1 MGESTPSARE
11 GRPTGAPGISL
22 VPEPMEE
29 AEVQAQLDDI
39 DVDAPRVGIVMG
51 SKSDMEMMEKA
62 AHELEERGIMH
73 EVRVMS
79 AHREPDVVAEY
90 AKNARMRGL
99 RVIIAGAGISA
110 ALPGAVA
117 AHTELPVIGV
127 PLSGR
132 LTAAGGLDAILSIVQ
147 MPPGVPV
154 ACVGLDNPR
163 NAAILAARILGG
175 VIARYTRPELGRLWS
190 DEARMES
197 LASGRAR
204 GVRGAARPARGAT
217 GPTRP
222 SCRRSAARASRSPRC
237 RSASW

>member
-1 MGESTPSARE
+1 VSGEGGPERRGPAAGE
-11 GRPTGAPGISL
+11 RPGGTPGISL
-22 VPEPMEE
+22 VPEPVTVEEMET
-29 AEVQAQLDDI
+29 QLDDI

-51 SKSDMEMMEKA
+51 SKSDMETMEKA
-62 AHELEERGIMH
+62 ARELEERGILH
-73 EVRVMS
+73 EMRVMS

-117 AHTELPVIGV
+117 AHTDLPVVGV

-132 LTAAGGLDAILSIVQ
+132 LTAAGGLDSILSIVQ

-163 NAAILAARILGG
+163 NAAILAAQILG
-175 VIARYTRPELGRLWS
+175 A
-190 DEARMES
+190 
-197 LASGRAR
+197 
-204 GVRGAARPARGAT
+204 
-217 GPTRP
+217 
-222 SCRRSAARASRSPRC
+222 
-237 RSASW
+237 